1 MATTFVG
8 TCPHCLAESVG
19 MSYVATAAPKGVDPT
34 VVFRCNACNDLV
46 CVSISYRSTN
56 HGWITGE
63 NGEFQKVCRS
73 QGAEIRKIYPAPGR
87 LEVPQHISPSVE
99 RAYIQGAH
107 NAARGHADAAAA
119 MYRKALD
126 VATREI
132 DPALAGK
139 NLAPRID
146 ALHKAGKLTDDLKE
160 WAHLIRLDGNHGAH
174 DDDELSEEEIAQLAS
189 FTELFLTYT
198 FTLPAQVAARKA
210 AAAEA
215 AAGTAE

>member
-1 MATTFVG
+1 MANTFVD
-8 TCPHCLAESVG
+8 TCPHCRTESVG
-19 MSYVATAAPKGVDPT
+19 MSYVVTSAPRGKDPT

-46 CVSISYRSTN
+46 CVATK
-56 HGWITGE
+56 HGAFDHSWITQSH
-63 NGEFQKVCRS
+63 GEFRAECKAR
-73 QGAEIRKIYPAPGR
+73 GAVITGIYPTPKR
-87 LEVPQHISPSVE
+87 IEVPEHISAAVQ
-99 RAYIQGAH
+99 RAYMQGSD

-126 VATREI
+126 VATREL
-132 DPALAGK
+132 DSSLAGK

-160 WAHLIRLDGNHGAH
+160 WAHLIRLDGNQGAH
-174 DDDELSEEEIAQLAS
+174 DDDELSSEEIFQLAS

-210 AAAEA
+210 AAALSS
-215 AAGTAE
+215 G